1 MLFSVYS
8 NFVVMHSPIWLSIL
22 TLVIILCRVLLCCS
36 ELSIEHFKDRLLPK
50 LKKNIS
56 LPLIITTRVR
66 AVLLHCWNFL
76 LAKFYID
83 ILWQN
88 PVPCRHAYY
97 SCVNQRDMRRMVSTG
112 RKKQSKVSIR
122 KGFNLSACVIR
133 RLSYRMVNATVID
146 YFSTRIRYLRHR

>member
-22 TLVIILCRVLLCCS
+22 TLVIILCRVVLCCS

-50 LKKNIS
+50 LKKKTIS

-66 AVLLHCWNFL
+66 AVLLHCWK
-76 LAKFYID
+76 KFYISTSSD
-83 ILWQN
+83 KN

-112 RKKQSKVSIR
+112 RKKQSKVSIS
-122 KGFNLSACVIR
+122 KGINLSACVIR